1 MTARVTAEPM
11 RHELDSPH
19 AWLMAAMAFGACFVV
34 FGIVYSFG
42 AFFNPMAAEFGAS
55 RADTSA
61 VFSITACV
69 YNLLGV
75 AAGHLAD
82 RFGPRPVMIAGAIAM
97 GLGLVATASID
108 RLWVGYLTY
117 GAGIG
122 IGVACTYVPMLAV
135 VGGWFLRRRNS
146 ALGIA
151 VSGIGCGTLAIAPL
165 AAALIERFGWR
176 ESDVIMGLGGAAIL
190 LAIALVADAPPE
202 PAVTGPFTLSRAAR
216 TPSFV
221 LLYVAS
227 VLSSIAIYVPFVY
240 LPEFAHSRGASEVG
254 AAALVGFIGAASI
267 AGRLG
272 LGTMADRVGI
282 ISLYKASVLVLG
294 LSYLLWIESQSY
306 AMLAAFAIIMGAAY
320 GGMVALS
327 PAVVA
332 QLFGV
337 RGLGAMLGALY
348 TSSAVSALA
357 GPPLAGMIIDRTGSY
372 LWAAALAGIS
382 GVVGFIVL
390 LPLDRELR
398 AAGGV
403 GAVGQAE

>member
-1 MTARVTAEPM
+1 
-11 RHELDSPH
+11 
-19 AWLMAAMAFGACFVV
+19 MAALAFGACFVV
-34 FGIVYSFG
+34 FGVVYSFG
-42 AFFNPMAAEFGAS
+42 AFFNPMAAEFGAN
-55 RADTSA
+55 RAHTSA

-75 AAGHLAD
+75 AGGHLAD

-135 VGGWFLRRRNS
+135 VGGWFFKRRNS

-165 AAALIERFGWR
+165 AAALIQRFGWR
-176 ESDVIMGLGGAAIL
+176 ESDVIMGVGGAVIL
-190 LAIALVADAPPE
+190 LAIAMAADAPP
-202 PAVTGPFTLSRAAR
+202 AATTTGHLALSRAAR
-216 TPSFV
+216 TPSFL
-221 LLYVAS
+221 LLYAAS

-272 LGTMADRVGI
+272 LGAVADRVGMI
-282 ISLYKASVLVLG
+282 PLYKATALILG
-294 LSYLLWIESQSY
+294 LSYLLWIESRSY
-306 AMLAAFAIIMGAAY
+306 ATLAAFAIIMGSAY

-337 RGLGAMLGALY
+337 RGLGATLGALY
-348 TSSAVSALA
+348 TSSALSALA
-357 GPPLAGMIIDRTGSY
+357 GPPLAGMVIDRTGSY
-372 LWAAALAGIS
+372 LWAAVLAGGS
-382 GVVGFIVL
+382 GVIGFFIL
-390 LPLDRELR
+390 LPLDRE

-403 GAVGQAE
+403 GAIGQPE